1 MNTPLLEA
9 RLQQHF
15 NLPTLW
21 LFSILFFNTI
31 IEHQNTLST
40 IIICSGSL
48 FLMIQMHKGF
58 YSALFFDNEVQVNLL
73 IKKQHILYDE
83 IDFVRIKGFG
93 IGKNYRTFIFL
104 KTGSKLVFTEDNFW
118 TEDLCNV
125 MYQKGVRIE
134 LVKKANENIRFDKD
148 SERYSIK
155 SRQPRNEKEHIRKM
169 KIFA

>member
-1 MNTPLLEA
+1 MNAPLLEA

-15 NLPTLW
+15 NLPTFW
-21 LFSILFFNTI
+21 LFSIMFFNTI

-58 YSALFFDNEVQVNLL
+58 YSARFFKNEVHVNLL
-73 IKKQHILYDE
+73 IKKQHILYDD
-83 IDFVRIKGFG
+83 IDLVRINRFG
-93 IGKNYRTFIFL
+93 IGKNYRTIISL

-125 MYQKGVRIE
+125 MHQKGVRIE

-155 SRQPRNEKEHIRKM
+155 SKKPRNEKEYKRKM
-169 KIFA
+169 QILA